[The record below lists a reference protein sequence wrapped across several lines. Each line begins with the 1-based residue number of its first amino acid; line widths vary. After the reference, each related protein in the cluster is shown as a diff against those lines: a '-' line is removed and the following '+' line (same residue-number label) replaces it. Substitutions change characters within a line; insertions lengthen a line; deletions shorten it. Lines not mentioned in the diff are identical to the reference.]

1 MPYIYKITNLI
12 NGKVYIGK
20 TLDTIEKR
28 WKDHKSDSVR
38 PRCEK
43 RPLYSAM
50 NKYGVEN
57 FIIEEV
63 EKCSEKE
70 LSEREKYWIEF
81 YHSFHDGYNATTGGD
96 GKQYADYDLI
106 YKLFQEGKTCKEIK
120 QITNYDGKTI
130 QRALELN
137 GVDEQTRKE
146 RGRDSFR
153 KRVAKID
160 LNTNEILEVYT
171 SIREAEKANGQTRHI
186 GDVCNGKRKSCKGF
200 GWKIL
205 EE

>member
-12 NGKVYIGK
+12 NGKLYIGK

-28 WKDHKSDSVR
+28 WKDHKKDYTR

-43 RPLYSAM
+43 RPLYDAM
-50 NKYGVEN
+50 NKYGAEN
-57 FIIEEV
+57 FLIEEV
-63 EKCSEKE
+63 EECSEKE

-96 GKQYADYDLI
+96 GKQYADYGLI
-106 YKLFQEGKTCKEIK
+106 HKLFQEGRTCREIK
-120 QITNYDGKTI
+120 QITGYDGKTI
-130 QRALELN
+130 QRALDLN
-137 GVDEQTRKE
+137 GITEQMRKE
-146 RGRDSFR
+146 RGREASR

-160 LNTNEILEVYT
+160 LATNEILEIYASVG
-171 SIREAEKANGQTRHI
+171 EAEKANGQTRHI

-200 GWKIL
+200 GWKFL
-205 EE
+205 EG

>member
-12 NGKVYIGK
+12 NGKIYIGK

-50 NKYGVEN
+50 NKYGIEN

-63 EKCSEKE
+63 EECSEKE

-146 RGRDSFR
+146 RERDSFR
-153 KRVAKID
+153 KKVAKID
-160 LNTNEILEVYT
+160 LNTNEILEVYI

-200 GWKIL
+200 GWKFL
-205 EE
+205 ED

>member
-12 NGKVYIGK
+12 NGKLYIGK

-28 WKDHKSDSVR
+28 WKDHKKDYTR

-43 RPLYSAM
+43 RPLYDAM

-57 FIIEEV
+57 FSIEKIEE
-63 EKCSEKE
+63 CSEKE

-106 YKLFQEGKTCKEIK
+106 YRLFQEGKTCKEIK
-120 QITNYDGKTI
+120 QITSYDGKTI

-137 GVDEQTRKE
+137 GITEQMRKE
-146 RGRDSFR
+146 RGRETSR

-160 LNTNEILEVYT
+160 LITNEILEVYA
-171 SIREAEKANGQTRHI
+171 SVGEAERVNGQTRHI

-200 GWKIL
+200 GWKFL
-205 EE
+205 ES

>member
-28 WKDHKSDSVR
+28 WKDHKKDSIR

-57 FIIEEV
+57 FTIEEV
-63 EKCSEKE
+63 EECSEKE

-106 YKLFQEGKTCKEIK
+106 YTLFQEGKTCKEIK
-120 QITNYDGKTI
+120 QITNYDGLTI
-130 QRALELN
+130 RRALEAN
-137 GVDEQTRKE
+137 GITKQIRKD
-146 RGRDSFR
+146 RGRGCSR
-153 KRVAKID
+153 KKVAKID
-160 LNTNEILEVYT
+160 LRTNEILEVYS
-171 SIREAEKANGQTRHI
+171 SITEAEKINHPAYHI
-186 GDVCNGKRKSCKGF
+186 GDVCNGKRKSCGGF
-200 GWKIL
+200 GWKFL
-205 EE
+205 ED

>member
-1 MPYIYKITNLI
+1 MAIKTSRRIYPDSIVKELAKFREQFKELATEEHITLP
-12 NGKVYIGK
+12 VV
-20 TLDTIEKR
+20 T
-28 WKDHKSDSVR
+28 
-38 PRCEK
+38 
-43 RPLYSAM
+43 
-50 NKYGVEN
+50 
-57 FIIEEV
+57 IEEV
-63 EKCSEKE
+63 EECSEKE

-186 GDVCNGKRKSCKGF
+186 GDVCNGRRKSCKGF
-200 GWKIL
+200 GWKFL
-205 EE
+205 EN